1 MARITSDD
9 LLRSMKLLGAQIPE
23 ERLGT
28 VADYLYATL
37 QAFRVLDE
45 IVISKEFEPTT
56 FVFLLLNRRRFQL

>member
-1 MARITSDD
+1 
-9 LLRSMKLLGAQIPE
+9 MKLLGAQIPE

-28 VADYLYATL
+28 VADYLYPTL

>member
-28 VADYLYATL
+28 VADYLYPTL